1 MSIYSP
7 NKALDTLIIEEV
19 QGKRVIKMKN
29 QNESNGEFFP
39 INRTFIKPNSHIELI
54 MNQSKSHI
62 KSTIKTII
70 QNKNSS
76 KNEILK

>member
-29 QNESNGEFFP
+29 QNESNGKFLL
-39 INRTFIKPNSHIELI
+39 INRTF
-54 MNQSKSHI
+54 
-62 KSTIKTII
+62 
-70 QNKNSS
+70 
-76 KNEILK
+76 